1 MPNVA
6 RSRIRRWRIFFIFSG
21 LLVIVLAAIAALWIA
36 HLDRV
41 VTREFQG
48 RLWSIPARVYAA
60 PLELYVGAPVTAN
73 ELEQE
78 LHGLHYRRGDPSAGP
93 GIYQR
98 IGNAFD
104 IQARRVRF
112 IDELRLPARVSI
124 HADNTTITSMR
135 LASGADLPVFRLD
148 PPVIGSVFPIHGED
162 RLVVAP
168 TDVPPLL
175 RSGIKLI
182 EDRRFDEH
190 HGVDFYG
197 VLRASLGQLAGRPR
211 RARRQHP
218 DPAARQ
224 ELLSH

>member
-1 MPNVA
+1 MTASGCQRTSTPPKSKTTLRTGDAFTGYCSSCPFSYGSMPNVA
-6 RSRIRRWRIFFIFSG
+6 RSRIRRWRIFFIFSA
-21 LLVIVLAAIAALWIA
+21 LFVIVLAAIAALWIA

-104 IQARRVRF
+104 IHTRRVPF
-112 IDELRLPARVSI
+112 F
-124 HADNTTITSMR
+124 H
-135 LASGADLPVFRLD
+135 
-148 PPVIGSVFPIHGED
+148 
-162 RLVVAP
+162 
-168 TDVPPLL
+168 
-175 RSGIKLI
+175 
-182 EDRRFDEH
+182 
-190 HGVDFYG
+190 
-197 VLRASLGQLAGRPR
+197 
-211 RARRQHP
+211 
-218 DPAARQ
+218 
-224 ELLSH
+224 